1 MHAGGLAAS
10 AELLVGDIIVEVN
23 EKDPGIEPFASLLPR
38 DETVAIRLRIVRMME
53 AAAFLALPAPAATT
67 STVALPWPPPLDN
80 SLVKRVVFYRFPLEG
95 WLPEPNPN
103 PNPNPNRDPNRNSN
117 RNPNRN
123 PSPN

>member
-53 AAAFLALPAPAATT
+53 AAAFLALPAPAAAT
-67 STVALPWPPPLDN
+67 STVALPSICRRRRCQRCIRWWR
-80 SLVKRVVFYRFPLEG
+80 SLALQSGR
-95 WLPEPNPN
+95 
-103 PNPNPNRDPNRNSN
+103 
-117 RNPNRN
+117 
-123 PSPN
+123 